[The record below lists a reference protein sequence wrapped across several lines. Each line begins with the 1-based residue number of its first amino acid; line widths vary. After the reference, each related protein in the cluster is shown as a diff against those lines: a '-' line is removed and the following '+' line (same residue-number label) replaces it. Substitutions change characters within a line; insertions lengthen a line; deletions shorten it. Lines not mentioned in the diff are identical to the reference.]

1 MRKVGKEVL
10 FLSTGPD
17 NPRNG
22 EGAMIRRKDG
32 SILLVYTAYYGDDWA
47 DHCSANL
54 SAYISRD
61 EGETWEGPR
70 ILVKKDEQAQN
81 IMSVSLLRMN
91 SGEIG
96 LFYIRKVMVDGMGL
110 DEIVL
115 RRSAD
120 EGATWGEAHVCLP
133 SDDYRVLNNDRVVKL
148 KSGRLLMPV
157 AIHSPTHP
165 GFGAGY
171 KRGEV
176 VVYRSDDDGY
186 NWTPSHRVLSP
197 FDHDRDGLQEPGV
210 FELPDGKGW
219 MFIRTPYGHQYE
231 SFSSDGGENWC
242 PVRPSLNFPSP
253 LSPMQVKTVGQYTVA
268 IFNPVPRAAWKL
280 MEDKKY
286 FWRVWGRTPYALSVS
301 DDGGVTFSKTY
312 LLEDDINDDYCY
324 PAVIDGDDYFL
335 VAYYHSNGTD
345 VALNSLKVTKVA
357 YNEIGEEG

>member
-81 IMSVSLLRMN
+81 ILSVSLLRMN
-91 SGEIG
+91 NGDIG
-96 LFYIRKVMVDGMGL
+96 LFYIRKVTVDGMGL

-120 EGATWGEAHVCLP
+120 EGETWGEAHVCLP
-133 SDDYRVLNNDRVVKL
+133 ADDYRVLNNDRVVKL

-157 AIHSPTHP
+157 AIHSPTRP
-165 GFGAGY
+165 GFGTGY

-197 FDHDRDGLQEPGV
+197 FDHDRDGLQEPGIL
-210 FELPDGKGW
+210 ELSDGRLW

-231 SFSSDGGENWC
+231 SFSSDGGESWC
-242 PVRPSLNFPSP
+242 PVRPNLKFPSP
-253 LSPMQVKTVGQYTVA
+253 LAPMQAKNVGKFTVA
-268 IFNPVPRAAWKL
+268 IFNPVPWAARK
-280 MEDKKY
+280 MIDEKQY
-286 FWRVWGRTPYALSVS
+286 FWRVWGRTPFALSVN
-301 DDGGVTFSKTY
+301 DDGGFIFPRTY
-312 LLEDDINDDYCY
+312 LLEDDISNDYCY
-324 PAVIDGDDYFL
+324 PAVIEGKDYFL

-345 VALNSLKVTKVA
+345 VALNSLKVTKVM
-357 YNEIGEEG
+357 YSEMTEEG